1 MTLLETK
8 KSCPGNI
15 KAYLTSLGKFCEFIV
30 NQTKH
35 NVSGFSTIEQS
46 QLQAITNVISRFRAM
61 LSSISL
67 RSGRSSMRTGKL
79 PWVLSWLRKSWT
91 QEPAKDSIKQLC
103 VNSYNGFSQNKD
115 TSSKDGRR
123 VMKSW
128 PILYAWMTRLL
139 NWWKIIHVDPNCKPI
154 PTLKAP

>member
-1 MTLLETK
+1 MRNGGIDVWMLWAMTLLETK

-91 QEPAKDSIKQLC
+91 QEPAKDSIK
-103 VNSYNGFSQNKD
+103 NSFVSTATMAFPK
-115 TSSKDGRR
+115 TK
-123 VMKSW
+123 
-128 PILYAWMTRLL
+128 ILLQ
-139 NWWKIIHVDPNCKPI
+139 KI
-154 PTLKAP
+154 AEG